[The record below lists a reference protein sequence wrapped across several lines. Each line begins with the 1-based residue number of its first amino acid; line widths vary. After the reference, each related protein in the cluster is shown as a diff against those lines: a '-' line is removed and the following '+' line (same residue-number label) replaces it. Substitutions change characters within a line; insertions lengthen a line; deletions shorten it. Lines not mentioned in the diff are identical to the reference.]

1 MEIRINDQRVMRGP
15 NYWSVMHPKLIVL
28 TLDLSDFTNDP
39 DLDTGRIEQ
48 RIKELLPQLDY
59 GAGFIDLSAQHDPV
73 PVLVA
78 RQVETVARTL
88 MRISG
93 LKGTYGAVHDAGKE
107 HEYYVVFSYN
117 VEDAGWRAATAAVDI
132 VQAVI
137 DDADIDVDE
146 IIDEIET
153 IAEDNYPGPSTC
165 AIINA
170 AIKRDIPYRE
180 VAGGAFIAF
189 GQGKYLKRIQGSIC
203 ESTSIIGAD
212 IAKHKDDT
220 KKLLEAA
227 FIPVPKGV
235 IVRHADELES
245 AASDLGYPLVV
256 KPLDS
261 HQGKGITGN
270 ITEFWELEE
279 AFERAK
285 DHSRSVIVEKHIKGD
300 DYRVLLIGYKFIA
313 AAKRKPAAVT
323 GDGHSTIQELIDKV
337 NADPRRGSGHGK
349 NLTRIV
355 PDRVTF
361 DILKSKN
368 LTLDSVLREGEELY
382 LKDTANLST
391 GGTAADVT
399 DEVHPD
405 NIALLERAAH
415 IVGLD
420 ICGIDVMT
428 TSLARPLS
436 ETGGAILEV
445 NAAPG
450 LRMHIAPSEG
460 KPRNVGDPI
469 INLMFPPGTN
479 GRIPIVAVTGT
490 NGKTTTAR
498 LMAYLA
504 KYAGFNTGL
513 TTTDG
518 IYINDK
524 LIGKGDFTGPKSSE
538 IILTDPTVDFA
549 VLECA
554 RGGMLRS
561 GLAFDKCDVGI
572 VTNVAAD
579 HLGIKGINTVE
590 DMARVKAVVPKTVK
604 EDGYAVLNAE
614 DDLVY
619 KMHEEVRCH
628 VALFALDENNER
640 FREHIDKG
648 GIGATI
654 HDGHVTLM
662 VGNNPVSI
670 EHVENIPL
678 TMKGKAPFMIQNVL
692 AAVLAAHASGLDLEL
707 VREALRKF
715 RPSAEQTPGRMNM
728 FAFGKF
734 DVMVDYAHNPPSM
747 EALGKFL
754 VNLAGTHKVG
764 IITGV
769 GDRRESDM
777 IDMGRAAAR
786 IFDEIIIRVD
796 KDTRGRRAED
806 IIGYVKEGIREVDD
820 RINIEVI
827 PDEMEA
833 VRYAVNHAREGSLV
847 VVATEKVDAAIR
859 MVKDLQ
865 EKKEYY

>member
-1 MEIRINDQRVMRGP
+1 MRGP
-15 NYWSVMHPKLIVL
+15 NYWSVMHPKLIVM
-28 TLDLSDFTNDP
+28 TLDLSGFTSESK
-39 DLDTGRIEQ
+39 LDTKRIEDGI
-48 RIKELLPQLDY
+48 RALFPELDY
-59 GAGFIDLSAQHDPV
+59 GAGFMDLSAADDPAAV
-73 PVLVA
+73 FVA
-78 RQVETVARTL
+78 RQVEMVGRTL
-88 MRISG
+88 MRLSG
-93 LKGTYGAVHDAGKE
+93 VKGTYGAVHYTGTD
-107 HEYYVVFSYN
+107 HLYNVVFSYN
-117 VEDAGWRAATAAVDI
+117 AEDAGWYAATAAVDI

-137 DDADIDVDE
+137 DNADIDVAH
-146 IIDEIET
+146 IMDEIELLT
-153 IAEDNYPGPSTC
+153 EDNYPGPSTC

-170 AIKRDIPYRE
+170 ALSRDIPYRE

-189 GQGKYLKRIQGSIC
+189 GQGKHLKRIQGSIC

-227 FIPVPKGV
+227 FIPVPQGTMVKYEE
-235 IVRHADELES
+235 DLEA

-256 KPLDS
+256 KPLDG

-270 ITEFWELEE
+270 ITELWELQE
-279 AFERAK
+279 AFARAK
-285 DHSRSVIVEKHIKGD
+285 EHSRSVIVEKHIKGD

-323 GDGHSTIQELIDKV
+323 GDGRSTIQELIDKI
-337 NADPRRGSGHGK
+337 NSDPRRGSGHGK
-349 NLTRIV
+349 NLTQIV
-355 PDRVTF
+355 PDQVTF
-361 DILKSKN
+361 DILKSQG
-368 LTLDSVLREGEELY
+368 LSLESVLRDGEEVY

-391 GGTAADVT
+391 GGTATDVT

-420 ICGIDVMT
+420 ICGVDVMT
-428 TSLARPLS
+428 TTLSRPLS

-460 KPRNVGDPI
+460 QSRNVGDPI
-469 INLMFPPGTN
+469 ISLMFPPGST

-498 LMAYLA
+498 LMAFLA
-504 KYAGFNTGL
+504 KYAGFNAGL

-518 IYINDK
+518 IYINEK
-524 LIGKGDFTGPKSSE
+524 LVGKGDFTGPKSSE
-538 IILTDPTVDFA
+538 VILTDPTVGFA

-579 HLGIKGINTVE
+579 HLGMKGINTIE
-590 DMARVKAVVPKTVK
+590 DMARVKAVIPKTVK

-619 KMHEEVRCH
+619 RMHEGLRCRI
-628 VALFALDENNER
+628 ALFSLDENNER
-640 FREHIDKG
+640 FREHIEKG
-648 GIGATI
+648 GIGATVR
-654 HDGHVTLM
+654 DGHITLM
-662 VGNNPVSI
+662 VGSNPISI

-692 AAVLAAHASGLDLEL
+692 AAVLAAHGTNLDLEL

-715 RPSAEQTPGRMNM
+715 KPSAEQTPGRMNM
-728 FAFGKF
+728 FPFGKF

-747 EALGKFL
+747 EALGKYL
-754 VNLAGTHKVG
+754 VNLTGTHKVG

-769 GDRRESDM
+769 GDRREQDM
-777 IDMGRAAAR
+777 IEMGSAAAK

-796 KDTRGRRAED
+796 KDTRGRSAED
-806 IIGYVKEGIREVDD
+806 IIGFVKEGIRNVSDK
-820 RINIEVI
+820 INVEVI
-827 PDEMEA
+827 PEEAEA
-833 VRYAVNHAREGSLV
+833 VRYAVNHAKEGTLI
-847 VVATEKVDAAIR
+847 VVATEKVDAAIT
-859 MVKDLQ
+859 MVKEMQ